1 MQETAAN
8 LGGKP
13 RRVGEATNAVV
24 AAMGGPQQQTAMSA
38 STLAAVTS
46 VGLVD
51 DDVAATAFFGCS
63 KRTFSTFMDES
74 WMPRPIYL
82 GPRLRRWSVD
92 ELRAAVASMPRQ
104 TERVQPES
112 LLRAKI
118 ERMKTTGAPA

>member
-1 MQETAAN
+1 MKETANQQAADGVR
-8 LGGKP
+8 LRQSPVVDSVGAVGG
-13 RRVGEATNAVV
+13 A
-24 AAMGGPQQQTAMSA
+24 QTAVLS
-38 STLAAVTS
+38 AVTS

-51 DDVAATAFFGCS
+51 DDVAAKAFFGCS

-74 WMPRPIYL
+74 WMPRPIFL

-104 TERVQPES
+104 TERAQPES

-118 ERMKTTGAPA
+118 ERMKATGAAS